1 MLNKPRNQ
9 HNEPMADNQR
19 KVKRAIL
26 CVDDEKIVL
35 DSLQEQ
41 LRSTF
46 GDQFEYEIAESVDEA
61 WEVIEDLVSQGY
73 EMVLVISD
81 WLMPR
86 VKGDTFLIELHQRY
100 PETVTI
106 MLTGQADPEAVENA
120 FQNANL
126 YAYIRKPW
134 REEDLINYVNNALKK
149 LGLT

>member
-1 MLNKPRNQ
+1 MEKQ
-9 HNEPMADNQR
+9 
-19 KVKRAIL
+19 KSKRAIL

-35 DSLQEQ
+35 DSLQDQ

-46 GDQFEYEIAESVDEA
+46 GDEFEYEIAESVDEA
-61 WEVIEDLVSQGY
+61 WEVIEDLVSQEY

-86 VKGDTFLIELHQRY
+86 VKGDTFLIELHQKY

-120 FQNANL
+120 YQNANL

-149 LGLT
+149 LGLRE

>member
-1 MLNKPRNQ
+1 METQKP
-9 HNEPMADNQR
+9 
-19 KVKRAIL
+19 KRAIL

-41 LRSTF
+41 LRNTF
-46 GDQFEYEIAESVDEA
+46 GDEFEYEIAESVDEA

-86 VKGDTFLIELHQRY
+86 VKGDTFLIELHQKY
-100 PETVTI
+100 PDTVTI

-120 FQNANL
+120 YQNANL

-149 LGLT
+149 LGLRE

>member
-1 MLNKPRNQ
+1 MTGK
-9 HNEPMADNQR
+9 
-19 KVKRAIL
+19 KTKRAIL

-35 DSLQEQ
+35 DSLQDQ

-46 GDQFEYEIAESVDEA
+46 GDEFEYEIAESVDEA

-86 VKGDTFLIELHQRY
+86 VKGDTFLIELHQKY
-100 PETVTI
+100 PDTVTI

-120 FQNANL
+120 YQNANL

-149 LGLT
+149 LGLRE

>member
-1 MLNKPRNQ
+1 MEAKKP
-9 HNEPMADNQR
+9 
-19 KVKRAIL
+19 KRAIL

-35 DSLQEQ
+35 DSLQDQ
-41 LRSTF
+41 LRNTF
-46 GDQFEYEIAESVDEA
+46 GDEFEYEIAESVDEA

-86 VKGDTFLIELHQRY
+86 VKGDTFLIELHQKY

-120 FQNANL
+120 YQNANL

-134 REEDLINYVNNALKK
+134 REEDLINYVYNALKK
-149 LGLT
+149 LGLRE

>member
-1 MLNKPRNQ
+1 MEAK
-9 HNEPMADNQR
+9 
-19 KVKRAIL
+19 KSKRAIL

-35 DSLQEQ
+35 DSLQDQ
-41 LRSTF
+41 LRNTF
-46 GDQFEYEIAESVDEA
+46 GDEFEYEIAESVDEA
-61 WEVIEDLVSQGY
+61 WEVIEDLVSQGF

-120 FQNANL
+120 YQNANL

-134 REEDLINYVNNALKK
+134 REEDLINYVHNALKK
-149 LGLT
+149 LGLRE

>member
-1 MLNKPRNQ
+1 MT
-9 HNEPMADNQR
+9 DNQP
-19 KVKRAIL
+19 KIKRAIL

-35 DSLQEQ
+35 DNLQEQ
-41 LRSTF
+41 LRATF

-86 VKGDTFLIELHQRY
+86 VKGDTFLIELHQKY

>member
-1 MLNKPRNQ
+1 MEKKK
-9 HNEPMADNQR
+9 A
-19 KVKRAIL
+19 KRAIL

-35 DSLQEQ
+35 DSLQDQ

-46 GDQFEYEIAESVDEA
+46 GDEFEYEIAESVDEA

-86 VKGDTFLIELHQRY
+86 VKGDTFLIELHQKY
-100 PETVTI
+100 PDTVTI

-120 FQNANL
+120 YQNANL

-149 LGLT
+149 LGLRE

>member
-1 MLNKPRNQ
+1 MEEK
-9 HNEPMADNQR
+9 

-41 LRSTF
+41 LRATF

-86 VKGDTFLIELHQRY
+86 VKGDTFLIELHQKY

-149 LGLT
+149 LGLA

>member
-1 MLNKPRNQ
+1 MTEK
-9 HNEPMADNQR
+9 
-19 KVKRAIL
+19 KTKRAIL

-35 DSLQEQ
+35 DSLQDQ

-46 GDQFEYEIAESVDEA
+46 GDDFEYEIAESVDEA

-86 VKGDTFLIELHQRY
+86 VKGDTFLIELHQKY

-120 FQNANL
+120 YQNANL

-149 LGLT
+149 LGLRE

>member
-1 MLNKPRNQ
+1 
-9 HNEPMADNQR
+9 MADKNM
-19 KVKRAIL
+19 KRAIL

-46 GDQFEYEIAESVDEA
+46 GDRFEYEIAESVEEA
-61 WEVIEDLVSQGY
+61 WEVIDGLVGDGY
-73 EMVLVISD
+73 DMVLVISD

-86 VKGDTFLIELHQRY
+86 IKGDTFLIDVHNKY

-106 MLTGQADPEAVENA
+106 MLTGQADPEAVQNA
-120 FQNANL
+120 MDNANL

-134 REEDLINYVNNALKK
+134 READLIAYVNKALAQM
-149 LGLT
+149 GLTE

>member
-1 MLNKPRNQ
+1 MEEK
-9 HNEPMADNQR
+9 

-41 LRSTF
+41 LRATF

-86 VKGDTFLIELHQRY
+86 VKGDTFLIELHERY

-120 FQNANL
+120 FQNADL
-126 YAYIRKPW
+126 FAYIRKPW
-134 REEDLINYVNNALKK
+134 REEDLISYVNTALKK
-149 LGLT
+149 LGLR

>member
-1 MLNKPRNQ
+1 MEKQKP
-9 HNEPMADNQR
+9 
-19 KVKRAIL
+19 KRAIL

-41 LRSTF
+41 LRNTF
-46 GDQFEYEIAESVDEA
+46 GDEFEYEIAESVDEA

-86 VKGDTFLIELHQRY
+86 VKGDTFLIELHQKY

-120 FQNANL
+120 YQNANL

-149 LGLT
+149 LGLRE

>member
-1 MLNKPRNQ
+1 MEKKK
-9 HNEPMADNQR
+9 A
-19 KVKRAIL
+19 KRAIL

-35 DSLQEQ
+35 DSLQDQ

-46 GDQFEYEIAESVDEA
+46 GDEFEYEIAESVDEA

-86 VKGDTFLIELHQRY
+86 VKGDTFLIELHQKY

-120 FQNANL
+120 YQNANL

-149 LGLT
+149 LGLRE

>member
-1 MLNKPRNQ
+1 M
-9 HNEPMADNQR
+9 
-19 KVKRAIL
+19 KRAIL

-41 LRSTF
+41 LRTTF
-46 GDQFEYEIAESVDEA
+46 GEKFEYEIAESVEEA
-61 WEVIEDLVSQGY
+61 WEVIEDLVNDGF

-86 VKGDTFLIELHQRY
+86 VKGDTFLIDVHAKY

-106 MLTGQADPEAVENA
+106 MLTGQADPDAVQNA
-120 FQNANL
+120 MENANL

-134 REEDLINYVNNALKK
+134 REEDLIAYVNKALVS
-149 LGLT
+149 LGFTE

>member
-1 MLNKPRNQ
+1 
-9 HNEPMADNQR
+9 MAE
-19 KVKRAIL
+19 KKAKRAIL

-35 DSLQEQ
+35 DSLQDQ

-46 GDQFEYEIAESVDEA
+46 GDEFEYEIAESVDEA

-86 VKGDTFLIELHQRY
+86 VKGDTFLIELHQKY

-120 FQNANL
+120 YQNANL

-149 LGLT
+149 LGLRE

>member
-1 MLNKPRNQ
+1 M
-9 HNEPMADNQR
+9 
-19 KVKRAIL
+19 KRAIL

-41 LRSTF
+41 LRTTF
-46 GDQFEYEIAESVDEA
+46 GERFEYEIAESVEEA
-61 WEVIEDLVSQGY
+61 WEVIEDLVSDGY

-86 VKGDTFLIELHQRY
+86 VKGDTFLIDVHARY

-106 MLTGQADPEAVENA
+106 MLTGQADPDAVQNA
-120 FQNANL
+120 MENANL

-134 REEDLINYVNNALKK
+134 REEDLVAYVNKALIQ
-149 LGLT
+149 LGLNE

>member
-1 MLNKPRNQ
+1 MTSKR
-9 HNEPMADNQR
+9 
-19 KVKRAIL
+19 KRAIL

-41 LRSTF
+41 LRNTF
-46 GDQFEYEIAESVDEA
+46 GDLFEYEIAESVDEA
-61 WEVIEDLVSQGY
+61 WEVIEELVGDGY

-81 WLMPR
+81 WLMPK
-86 VKGDTFLIELHQRY
+86 VKGDKFLIELHQKY

-134 REEDLINYVNNALKK
+134 REEDLINYVNAALEK
-149 LGLT
+149 LGLKP